1 MVNNDRKRTVL
12 APKLMRH
19 ILISLHLIQYI
30 VDIDLAVGWIELV
43 LLLQLG
49 RQLLLIRVEDRVEVA
64 PLGLDL
70 VRPVFVVSL
79 GRII

>member
-1 MVNNDRKRTVL
+1 
-12 APKLMRH
+12 MRH
-19 ILISLHLIQYI
+19 ILISLHLIQHI

-49 RQLLLIRVEDRVEVA
+49 RQLLLVRVEDLVEVA

-70 VRPVFVVSL
+70 VRPVFVVAL

>member
-1 MVNNDRKRTVL
+1 
-12 APKLMRH
+12 MRH
-19 ILISLHLIQYI
+19 ILISLHLIQHI
-30 VDIDLAVGWIELV
+30 VDVDLAVGWIELV

-49 RQLLLIRVEDRVEVA
+49 RQLLLVRVEDRVEVA

-70 VRPVFVVSL
+70 VRPVFVVAL

>member
-1 MVNNDRKRTVL
+1 
-12 APKLMRH
+12 MRH
-19 ILISLHLIQYI
+19 ILISLHLIQNI
-30 VDIDLAVGWIELV
+30 VDVDLAVGWIELV

-49 RQLLLIRVEDRVEVA
+49 RQLLLVRVEDRVEVA

-70 VRPVFVVSL
+70 VRPVFVVAL

>member
-1 MVNNDRKRTVL
+1 
-12 APKLMRH
+12 MRH
-19 ILISLHLIQYI
+19 ILISLHLIQHI

-49 RQLLLIRVEDRVEVA
+49 RQLLLVRVEDRVEVA

-70 VRPVFVVSL
+70 VRPVFVVALS
-79 GRII
+79 RII

>member
-1 MVNNDRKRTVL
+1 
-12 APKLMRH
+12 MRH
-19 ILISLHLIQYI
+19 ILISLHLIQHI

-43 LLLQLG
+43 LLLELG

-70 VRPVFVVSL
+70 VRPVFLVAL
-79 GRII
+79 G

>member
-1 MVNNDRKRTVL
+1 
-12 APKLMRH
+12 MRH
-19 ILISLHLIQYI
+19 ILISLHLIQHI

-43 LLLQLG
+43 LLLELG

-70 VRPVFVVSL
+70 VRPVFLVPL
-79 GRII
+79 G

>member
-1 MVNNDRKRTVL
+1 
-12 APKLMRH
+12 MRH
-19 ILISLHLIQYI
+19 ILISLHLIQHI

-49 RQLLLIRVEDRVEVA
+49 RQLLLVRVEDRVEVA

-70 VRPVFVVSL
+70 VRPVFVVAL

>member
-1 MVNNDRKRTVL
+1 
-12 APKLMRH
+12 MRH

-64 PLGLDL
+64 PLRLDL

>member
-1 MVNNDRKRTVL
+1 
-12 APKLMRH
+12 MRH
-19 ILISLHLIQYI
+19 ILISLHLIQHI

-70 VRPVFVVSL
+70 VRPVFVVAL